1 MPCASHVQPLQN
13 ARARVVSAHAPM
25 KQHHALDLV
34 RVCLSGKHTHGGVRN
49 TWACKAHV
57 GRARHAQAEYARLM
71 AARDTLSEGIAHVGR
86 ARHAQAEYARLM
98 AARDTLSEGIV
109 SLEAHLAEADKEAQ
123 AAALQVCLLVCMCVS
138 ACACG
143 CACARMCAPAF
154 TLHLI
159 APHLCT
165 VQLCCMPAQ

>member
-1 MPCASHVQPLQN
+1 
-13 ARARVVSAHAPM
+13 M

-49 TWACKAHV
+49 TWACK
-57 GRARHAQAEYARLM
+57 
-71 AARDTLSEGIAHVGR
+71 AHVGR